1 MKKTIL
7 FLLLLSL
14 LLSLTACKDVDE
26 TTLAEQVFVDPGTEV
41 LEEAEPED
49 NDPGLLVAIAAKP
62 SELMETAFAQNL
74 ALPLMTYKDGSYHSH
89 VIQIV
94 GLGGNYQK
102 LSILEGISGFT
113 GADLAALLKGQEGL
127 GECELKEDGT
137 VVVLPSS
144 EDAFL
149 LEELLSKTYLADYG
163 PYSITKEDGNTLL
176 LEANPAC
183 PQSDCPC
190 TANLQKRIT
199 LLCSISPEDQ
209 VKMLQEGSID
219 LAWDCTGGAEN
230 ATVFRT
236 FTGKET
242 FLLANPASENNPAYV
257 FFSLDRETLAGEN
270 AVPADLL
277 FAPGFP
283 GAAPAEGWA
292 PGVAEEKPDSLTLCY
307 PKELEALAKA
317 IQSQLRAEAI
327 SVSLTDSRSADADLF
342 LVEESAPSANVFIS
356 KLFQAEGEEG
366 KTFWGL
372 ENADVLSTAALMGTV
387 YGKSEENLRL
397 FLDWMDSENP
407 CVTGISAECVGS
419 SLRPGLCGEYNE
431 NGLLVGSITEPIAT
445 P

>member
-1 MKKTIL
+1 MKKSIL
-7 FLLLLSL
+7 FLLFFSL
-14 LLSLTACKDVDE
+14 LLSLAACKDVDE
-26 TTLAEQVFVDPGTEV
+26 ASLAEQIFVEPSAEAV
-41 LEEAEPED
+41 EEAEPED

-62 SELMETAFAQNL
+62 SELMETGFAQTL

-89 VIQIV
+89 VIELV

-102 LSILEGISGFT
+102 LSILEGFSEFT
-113 GADLAALLKGQEGL
+113 GADLAALLKDREEL
-127 GECELKEDGT
+127 SECELKEDGS

-149 LEELLSKTYLADYG
+149 LENLLSKTYLPGFG
-163 PYSITKEDGNTLL
+163 PYSITKEDGNALL

-199 LLCSISPEDQ
+199 LLCSVSPEDQ
-209 VKMLQEGSID
+209 MKMLQEGSID
-219 LAWDCTGGAEN
+219 LAWDCAGGAEN

-242 FLLANPASENNPAYV
+242 FLLANPASENNPSYV
-257 FFSLDRETLAGEN
+257 FFSLNREVLAGEN
-270 AVPADLL
+270 AIPADLL
-277 FAPGFP
+277 FAPNFP

-292 PGVAEEKPDSLTLCY
+292 PGVAEEKPDNLTLSY
-307 PKELEALAKA
+307 PKELEVLAKA
-317 IQSQLRAEAI
+317 IQSQLRAESI

-342 LVEESAPSANVFIS
+342 LVEESALSANAFIS
-356 KLFQAEGEEG
+356 KLFRAEGEGNE
-366 KTFWGL
+366 TFWGL

-397 FLDWMDSENP
+397 FLDWMDENP
-407 CVTGISAECVGS
+407 CVTGISAECAVS
-419 SLRPGLCGEYNE
+419 SLRSGLCGEYNG
-431 NGLLVGSITEPIAT
+431 NGLLVGTVADPTAT